1 MRRLPL
7 TLLSI
12 LFLSIGAASPAPGE
26 PAAAGCSTSSVKST
40 VRAFASAYDRGRASI
55 AERYFAPE
63 PTFEWF
69 STGPPGSRLGA
80 PARDRATLRAYLA
93 ARARLH
99 EKLSITVLDAGY
111 DSRRRD
117 FDFGGKLIRTSDDH
131 AAATAGR
138 PQDFKGS
145 AVCRGGRPV
154 LFVWSM

>member
-1 MRRLPL
+1 
-7 TLLSI
+7 
-12 LFLSIGAASPAPGE
+12 
-26 PAAAGCSTSSVKST
+26 
-40 VRAFASAYDRGRASI
+40 
-55 AERYFAPE
+55 
-63 PTFEWF
+63 
-69 STGPPGSRLGA
+69 
-80 PARDRATLRAYLA
+80 
-93 ARARLH
+93 
-99 EKLSITVLDAGY
+99 LSITVLDAGY